1 MITLNDRVR
10 PHVDVVDTE
19 LAEQETVLL
28 HLGTKLYFGLNPT
41 GSRIWKGLKRSHP
54 LEAISR
60 QLQDEFDVDAEQ
72 AAASVVSLVTEL
84 EREGLVVVQSAAE

>member
-1 MITLNDRVR
+1 MITLNARVR

-19 LAEQETVLL
+19 LEAQETVLL
-28 HLGTKLYFGLNPT
+28 HLSTKLYFSLNPT
-41 GSRIWKGLKRSHP
+41 GTRIWQGLKHSRP

-84 EREGLVVVQSAAE
+84 EREGLVVVMAAAE

>member
-1 MITLNDRVR
+1 MINLSDRVR

-28 HLGTKLYFGLNPT
+28 HLTTKLYFSLNPT
-41 GSRIWKGLKRSHP
+41 GSRIWKGLKRGHP
-54 LEAISR
+54 LGAISR
-60 QLQDEFDVDAEQ
+60 ELQDEFDVDAEQ

-84 EREGLVVVQSAAE
+84 EREGLVVVVTAVE

>member
-1 MITLNDRVR
+1 MINLNDRVR
-10 PHVDVVDTE
+10 PNADVVDTE

-28 HLGTKLYFGLNPT
+28 HLGTKLYFSLNPT

-72 AAASVVSLVTEL
+72 AAAGVLSLVTEL
-84 EREGLVVVQSAAE
+84 EREGLVVVVTAVE